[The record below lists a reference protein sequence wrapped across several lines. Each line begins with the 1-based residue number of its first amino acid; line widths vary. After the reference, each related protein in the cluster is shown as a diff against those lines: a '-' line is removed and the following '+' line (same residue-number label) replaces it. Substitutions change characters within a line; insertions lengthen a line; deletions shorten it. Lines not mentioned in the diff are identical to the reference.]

1 MNKDI
6 FDNLP
11 TLQTDRLDF
20 RLVNKGDSGLLFEFN
35 SDLESLKFVPRTP
48 FTDISQAEEKLADCE
63 NGFNDQTA
71 LWWILSLRDS
81 GETIGYGGLF
91 EINHN
96 SDKAEIGYGLLPRFW
111 RRGYAS
117 EAVAEIV
124 QFGFDTLELHR
135 IYGCIVPGNTASVKI
150 LENLGFTL
158 EGVLKDDDFGR
169 GRFFDMSI
177 YARINHR
184 TG

>member
-1 MNKDI
+1 MNKAI
-6 FDNLP
+6 FDRLP
-11 TLQTDRLDF
+11 ALQTDRLDF
-20 RLVNKGDSGLLFEFN
+20 RLIHKGDSGLLFEFN

-48 FTDISQAEEKLADCE
+48 FIDISQAEEKLAECE
-63 NGFNDQTA
+63 NGFKNRTA
-71 LWWILSLRDS
+71 LWWVLSLRDS

-91 EINHN
+91 DINPN
-96 SDKAEIGYGLLPRFW
+96 SDKAEIGYGLLPGFW

-124 QFGFDTLELHR
+124 GFGFDTLELHR
-135 IYGCIVPGNTASVKI
+135 IYGYIVPGNAASVKI

-169 GRFFDMSI
+169 GRFFDMSV

-184 TG
+184 NG